1 VDVTNIRTL
10 ETARFR
16 RWQVAF
22 LAGIGITIT
31 ACEYIFAYQNVAYG
45 IVVALGLVIVI
56 YLLLSI
62 FHLDQRITNCAESL
76 TLLPLYILFTSSLPW
91 FFINQ
96 QYLLPAVYSCILAL
110 CLWYVYQKNL
120 SLKELFGFGTESW
133 QVRRLKSWKVRK
145 LEGSKVR
152 RFQGWGVGNVINLT
166 NLINLI
172 KLQPVKFVLVG
183 LAIGIPLGIGEYF
196 VLYPAPAFPA
206 FEVKYL
212 LRDMVYMLCF
222 VGLGEE
228 LLFRGLIQRDLT
240 GAFGWK
246 WGLVGASLMFA
257 VMHLT
262 WRSIPE
268 LGFVFAAGLVL
279 GALYWKTKSL
289 VPGIV
294 AHAIN
299 NVMLVSVMPYIL
311 S

>member
-22 LAGIGITIT
+22 IAFIGITIT

-45 IVVALGLVIVI
+45 IVTALGLVIVI

-76 TLLPLYILFTSSLPW
+76 ALLPLYILFTSSLPW

-120 SLKELFGFGTESW
+120 SLKELFGFSTGSW
-133 QVRRLKSWKVRK
+133 QVRRLKSRGVRN
-145 LEGSKVR
+145 
-152 RFQGWGVGNVINLT
+152 FIN
-166 NLINLI
+166 
-172 KLQPVKFVLVG
+172 LQPVRFVLIG

-262 WRSIPE
+262 WRSVPE
-268 LGFVFAAGLVL
+268 LGFVFVAGLVL

-299 NVMLVSVMPYIL
+299 NVMLVSVMPYLL